1 MKRIFAIAVALMAL
15 SCSKDNPYHV
25 SPEDLVNNPMMI
37 AKTTITTKSNE
48 YEDTVTSFELVKV
61 HKESETAG
69 KSFFIAISEGR
80 MVYEVFSVSFE
91 FDSIDTLEVGDDVN
105 ISRFMFSFIAS
116 SDSNATTYE
125 YEGTV
130 RLADKGADYVIL
142 HFDNLSCSCSFG
154 DYVIDGYLNCPIV
167 EGFEAEE

>member
-1 MKRIFAIAVALMAL
+1 
-15 SCSKDNPYHV
+15 
-25 SPEDLVNNPMMI
+25 
-37 AKTTITTKSNE
+37 
-48 YEDTVTSFELVKV
+48 
-61 HKESETAG
+61 
-69 KSFFIAISEGR
+69 
-80 MVYEVFSVSFE
+80 MVYEVFMVSFE
-91 FDSIDTLEVGDDVN
+91 FDSIDTLEIGDDVN
-105 ISRFMFSFIAS
+105 IGRFTFSFIAS

-167 EGFEAEE
+167 EEFEAEE